1 MGCPPGAHAHRLRR
15 DLPIPVMDTWFI
27 SMKEVVRFSVVLARV
42 GGILVFAPF
51 FSSRSIPV
59 QAKVVLALVASLAL
73 LPAVPLAGMPEDM
86 GIGTILSI
94 GLGQL
99 VFGMMLGLT
108 ASFVFAGLQMAG
120 QLISFNLGF
129 ALINLI
135 DPQSEVEVSVFS
147 ILEEYLGL
155 LFFLLLNGHHWFF
168 LAVSESFNYLP
179 VTGLQLKG
187 PVVQEV
193 VRLSAQVLVCGVQI
207 AGPVLAVTVICDVVL
222 GIIGRAAPQIPV
234 LIVGLPLKTLAGF
247 ACLSISFYF
256 LPHLLGITFMR
267 LFHDLFA
274 LIRGMA

>member
-1 MGCPPGAHAHRLRR
+1 
-15 DLPIPVMDTWFI
+15 MDSVLI
-27 SMKEVVRFSVVLARV
+27 SMQEVVRFSVVLARV
-42 GGILVFAPF
+42 GGVLVFAPF
-51 FSSRSIPV
+51 FSSRSIPA

-73 LPAVPLAGMPEDM
+73 LPAVPLSKMPEDL
-86 GIGTILSI
+86 GIGAILGI
-94 GLGQL
+94 GLGQM
-99 VFGMMLGLT
+99 VFGMVIGLT
-108 ASFVFAGLQMAG
+108 ASFVFAGMQMAG

-129 ALINLI
+129 AIINLI

-147 ILEEYLGL
+147 LLEEYLGL

-168 LAVSESFNYLP
+168 LAVTESFNYLP

-193 VRLSAQVLVCGVQI
+193 VRLSAQVLVSGVQI
-207 AGPVLAVTVICDVVL
+207 AGPVLAVTIICDVVL

-234 LIVGLPLKTLAGF
+234 LIVGMPLKTLAGF

-256 LPHLLGITFMR
+256 LPHLLGGIFTQ

-274 LIRGMA
+274 LIRAMA